1 MTQGRNS
8 ESSRTRNPPI
18 EAQRRRKVLAPL
30 TDRVASPLD
39 LEAHLPY
46 RIAVVSN
53 LLLLDR
59 DPLIRNLTKLGLRE
73 LRVLLNVG
81 SYMPV
86 RAADIAYQTRLG
98 SFTVSR
104 AVKTLLTRGLVRS
117 DRNPLDARDML
128 LALTRKGSALY
139 AAMSGLLERRA
150 ALVAAVL
157 SAQEQA
163 LLLDMLGRLED
174 SAEKVLTE
182 EALSCM
188 ERGGTLSVEQKELL
202 RWFKRGST
210 QAAPR

>member
-1 MTQGRNS
+1 MYRENS
-8 ESSRTRNPPI
+8 PTLERGPVRQ
-18 EAQRRRKVLAPL
+18 ARRKVLTPL
-30 TDRVASPLD
+30 TERIKAPLD

-59 DPLIRNLTKLGLRE
+59 DPLIQSLTSLGLRE

-104 AVKTLLTRGLVRS
+104 AVKTLLVEDMIRS
-117 DRNPLDARDML
+117 ERNPQDARDML
-128 LALTRKGSALY
+128 LSLSPKGRSLY
-139 AAMSGLLERRA
+139 TSISKLLERRA

-163 LLLDMLGRLED
+163 KLLDMLGRLED
-174 SAEKVLTE
+174 SAETVLAE
-182 EALSCM
+182 EALLQ
-188 ERGGTLSVEQKELL
+188 ERQGAKMSLEQKELL
-202 RWFKRGST
+202 RWSRRST
-210 QAAPR
+210 RS